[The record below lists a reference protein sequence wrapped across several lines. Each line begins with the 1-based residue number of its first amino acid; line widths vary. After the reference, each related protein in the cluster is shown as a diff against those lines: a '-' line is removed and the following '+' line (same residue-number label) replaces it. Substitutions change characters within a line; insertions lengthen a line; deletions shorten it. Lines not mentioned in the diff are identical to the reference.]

1 MIQPILPVRPIA
13 LPDKAAPAAPS
24 GKAEDFKDLLRTAIH
39 SVEDSRTQATEST
52 GSFLNGENQ
61 DVHSVLMD
69 VQRAELMFDLFVQV
83 RNKVTQAY
91 QEIMRM
97 PL

>member
-1 MIQPILPVRPIA
+1 MINPILPVRPIA
-13 LPDKAAPAAPS
+13 V
-24 GKAEDFKDLLRTAIH
+24 AERAGRVANAREPGDFKDLLESAVR
-39 SVEDSRTQATEST
+39 SVEASRSDAAQATDN
-52 GSFLNGENQ
+52 FLRGETQ